1 MIDGLLTPNV
11 VGDNN
16 MDNMFSLDENYAI
29 NLNYLEEVLRYYD
42 DDDDDNPYSLRLTI
56 NGRNSY
62 QGYSTK
68 EKRDNIYNMLVSGN
82 KESGILK

>member
-16 MDNMFSLDENYAI
+16 MNNMFLLDEDHAI
-29 NLNYLEEVLRYYD
+29 NLYYLEEVLRYYD
-42 DDDDDNPYSLRLTI
+42 DDDDDTPYSLRLTV
-56 NGRNSY
+56 NGQRY
-62 QGYSTK
+62 YHGYSTN

-82 KESGILK
+82 TGNSGD